1 MIANNDLDVYIG
13 TNIKIISE
21 EKAIKCLFCNFNLFF
36 FVCRMAQKTKSP
48 SSSYTNLIIKSH

>member
-1 MIANNDLDVYIG
+1 MIANNGLDVYLG

-21 EKAIKCLFCNFNLFF
+21 EKAIKCLFCNFNLF